1 MLKEAKV
8 TVNILNWLEQ
18 EGWEIICHD
27 FPQSGTGIMLHPN
40 NQEGSK
46 SKNQDGIIP
55 DIVAVKNGKVVFFEN
70 KDRFVLSDFE
80 KIWGIKSSNKYSISL
95 RKLINS
101 PDDLNIFYGI
111 GIPQAN
117 KHVEKS
123 MNHLDKVDF
132 IISVSE
138 DGVIRVEYDEY
149 LVFQQIHV

>member
-18 EGWEIICHD
+18 EGWEIICYD

-80 KIWGIKSSNKYSISL
+80 KIWEIKSLNKYSVSL
-95 RKLINS
+95 GKLINS
-101 PDDLNIFYGI
+101 PDDFNIFYGI
-111 GIPQAN
+111 GIPQAD
-117 KHVEKS
+117 KYVGKS

-132 IISVSE
+132 IISTSE
-138 DGVIRVEYDEY
+138 DGVICVEYDKHF
-149 LVFQQIHV
+149 VFQQMHV